1 MALRHGTV
9 NPLSALGVRKLTF
22 LPEHFVKITVRKT
35 PLDTKKLDLWINY
48 NLNSRYA
55 IRKTFIL
62 DESKKVVEATEIGFE
77 DPKEITMFSLGCPLI
92 H

>member
-9 NPLSALGVRKLTF
+9 NPLSTLEVRKLTF
-22 LPEHFVKITVRKT
+22 LPEHFVKITVRKM
-35 PLDTKKLDLWINY
+35 PLDIKKLDLWINY

-55 IRKTFIL
+55 IRKTFVL